1 MKFKKIVT
9 NSKQLF
15 CEFKGDIEVCSV
27 NDVIEDNTIYFFNN
41 YDFKFLNE
49 IRHSIPECHWLNLSK
64 STSSI
69 FLFESA
75 RESIDLTLLADEIIF
90 LIKAYGIP
98 ETNFY
103 IILHDS
109 LFVTKLKEILCNN
122 NIHQVNIDYYSYWTY
137 DVRIPS
143 NSDIMRS
150 RLKVNKKRFSILSR
164 QYKLDRLKLFL
175 ELVNDDLLNNFLYTF
190 HNIFPYG
197 EVITYSND
205 SLKQHI
211 SAEHNSMKLEK
222 WIDGIPYSM
231 ENTGEIPRDITKYRF
246 ILDSFIH
253 VVVETFYSRC
263 HCNVSWITEKTYK
276 SIMCKR
282 PFILYSTVNTLKDLK
297 KLGYKSYHPY
307 INESYDD
314 IVDNTSRMKAIVAE
328 IKRISEMSNNE
339 FSELINS
346 CKEITEYNYRILTEQ
361 RQAPILKNFSE
372 LGIFKKY
379 VNLR

>member
-143 NSDIMRS
+143 NSDIMWR
-150 RLKVNKKRFSILSR
+150 RARFRYL
-164 QYKLDRLKLFL
+164 
-175 ELVNDDLLNNFLYTF
+175 
-190 HNIFPYG
+190 HG
-197 EVITYSND
+197 
-205 SLKQHI
+205 
-211 SAEHNSMKLEK
+211 
-222 WIDGIPYSM
+222 
-231 ENTGEIPRDITKYRF
+231 
-246 ILDSFIH
+246 
-253 VVVETFYSRC
+253 
-263 HCNVSWITEKTYK
+263 
-276 SIMCKR
+276 
-282 PFILYSTVNTLKDLK
+282 
-297 KLGYKSYHPY
+297 
-307 INESYDD
+307 
-314 IVDNTSRMKAIVAE
+314 
-328 IKRISEMSNNE
+328 
-339 FSELINS
+339 
-346 CKEITEYNYRILTEQ
+346 
-361 RQAPILKNFSE
+361 
-372 LGIFKKY
+372 
-379 VNLR
+379 